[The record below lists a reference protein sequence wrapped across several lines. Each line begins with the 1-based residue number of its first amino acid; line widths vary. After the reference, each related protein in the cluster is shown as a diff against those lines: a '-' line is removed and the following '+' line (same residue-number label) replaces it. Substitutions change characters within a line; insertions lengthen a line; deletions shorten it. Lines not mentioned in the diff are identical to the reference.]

1 MSASRCTGTKSNVSH
16 TAAADIAT
24 LTAEQR
30 SVIAALG
37 ERQLLAAA
45 KQISRERAERRRA
58 ERMAKIAAISAA
70 NSPLPQDRRYPI
82 ILADPPWRFEVYSR
96 DTGLE
101 RSADA
106 HYPTLTLNEIKALTI
121 PAADDAVLFLWATV
135 PMLLQAQEVLK
146 AWGFRYVSNIAWIKD
161 SIGTG
166 FWVRNQ
172 HELLH
177 IGKRGTI
184 PAPRR
189 RDVPPSVIIAPRREH
204 SRKPDEVYQLIE
216 RMYPE
221 LPKLE
226 LFARGCREG
235 WSAWGNEAGAR

>member
-1 MSASRCTGTKSNVSH
+1 MSASRRTVAKSDVSVI
-16 TAAADIAT
+16 AAANIAT

-30 SVIAALG
+30 RAIEVLG
-37 ERQLLAAA
+37 GRGILAVA
-45 KQISRERAERRRA
+45 KQIRAKEAEVRRA
-58 ERMAKIAAISAA
+58 ERIAKIAAISAA
-70 NSPLPQDRRYPI
+70 NSPLPQDRKYPVV
-82 ILADPPWRFEVYSR
+82 LADPPWRFEVRSR
-96 DTGLE
+96 ETGLD
-101 RSADA
+101 RSADN
-106 HYPTLTLNEIKALTI
+106 HYSTMTTDEIKALKV

-135 PMLLQAQEVLK
+135 PMLLQALEVLK
-146 AWGFRYVSNIAWIKD
+146 AWDFRYVSNIGWIKD

-172 HELLH
+172 HELLL

-189 RDVPPSVIIAPRREH
+189 CDVPPSVIVASRREH
-204 SRKPDEVYQLIE
+204 SRKPDEVYHLIE